1 FDVGMRI
8 HSGPVGSSRV
18 NTDQNHPHAA
28 LCVSGETSR
37 RSGAPGG
44 AAPTGRWMIAQGA
57 AVVKRYIRI
66 DRLHNCAQAITSRRE
81 PRSYWLTGVHASA
94 IFSTDF
100 RDVLSSYGRARSIPA
115 PGDR

>member
-1 FDVGMRI
+1 
-8 HSGPVGSSRV
+8 
-18 NTDQNHPHAA
+18 
-28 LCVSGETSR
+28 
-37 RSGAPGG
+37 
-44 AAPTGRWMIAQGA
+44 
-57 AVVKRYIRI
+57 I

-115 PGDR
+115 PGDRRLAVLSTIEYPASGKCMPVQMIVLAHDRMVLFLTRVLFVVPPPALCRSINVFMEGKMNRCIVR